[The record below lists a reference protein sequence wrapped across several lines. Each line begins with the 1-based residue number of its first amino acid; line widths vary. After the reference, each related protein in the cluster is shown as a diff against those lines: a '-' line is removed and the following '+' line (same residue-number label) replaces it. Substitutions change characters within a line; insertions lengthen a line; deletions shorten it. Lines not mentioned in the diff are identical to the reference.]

1 MVTVVCFGTK
11 FEYVST
17 KKSGVTECVKLSW
30 NSFFFYTDY
39 IYRIVTDEDGKQ
51 LKVIMDK
58 NNC

>member
-1 MVTVVCFGTK
+1 MCLIKKVVWQNVLNWIGIA
-11 FEYVST
+11 
-17 KKSGVTECVKLSW
+17 
-30 NSFFFYTDY
+30 FFFYTDY